1 MKQVKKRLLCLLL
14 IGVMAF
20 SLAACGKDTGGDPNL
35 IKLNDYELLYKG
47 ACIMED
53 YDGSDALVLT
63 LDFTNN
69 GKESASY
76 LWSVIETATQND
88 TELERTTV
96 YTDYETLASVTDS
109 QWEEVAPGAT
119 IEIQTAFALIDATS
133 KVEVSF
139 GQLFGSKSGKITVD
153 PSTLSRE
160 SAGSGTAQPIGTGD
174 PLLDWWNGSWYG
186 WWTMSACSGQYEGMD
201 GYWWDICG
209 EINISEDYVGELV
222 LWDTDYTKTEPM
234 VTASISL
241 NEAGTGEYGTVM
253 SEGGWFMTMPLEHAD
268 WIVDPGLME
277 YPDMIH
283 INGYF
288 EDGEHEFTYDIFL
301 RPWGT
306 YWDDVNEEERP
317 FYYNDWYLPLID
329 SGAAMP
335 DSIGE
340 GAPTGSSTD
349 NLVDGGNTGTTTP
362 SGDVPGGDGIIS
374 DEAVQKGYVY
384 MSEVAKDIFHTTYE
398 ELAEYFGVDG
408 QFVKEEYS
416 DHMQVNKRYYKWIS
430 SENSNN
436 FIYVNFE
443 EREPGVFTISAFN
456 TSGFSGTEAVE
467 KYLDI
472 VKAEAAEAD
481 RSSAASAAMKDFS
494 LEIKDSISGA
504 TILVSTTIPE
514 SGWSTDNKDSIVEN
528 EDPTAFGAG
537 AIRFKLRESMEKL
550 ESSKD
555 SYKNLQEIED
565 RVIGGITFKG
575 RTYEYIGWDW
585 IEYVAQIDEG
595 RYLSVALTDLDCFE
609 GTMPDVILN
618 NMTFQ

>member
-160 SAGSGTAQPIGTGD
+160 SAGSSTAQPIGTGD

-494 LEIKDSISGA
+494 LEIKDPISGA

-528 EDPTAFGAG
+528 EDPEAFGAG
-537 AIRFKLRESMEKL
+537 AIRFKLRGSMEKL

-555 SYKNLQEIED
+555 SYKNFQEIED

-595 RYLSVALTDLDCFE
+595 RFLSVALTDMDCFE
-609 GTMPDVILN
+609 GTMPDIILN

>member
-186 WWTMSACSGQYEGMD
+186 WWTMSSCYGYYEGMD
-201 GYWWDICG
+201 GQWWDVCG
-209 EINISEDYVGELV
+209 TIEFGEDYMGTIT
-222 LWDTDYTKTEPM
+222 LWDEDYTADNPM
-234 VTASISL
+234 ASVAASL
-241 NEAGTGEYGTVM
+241 SDAGTGEYGAVM
-253 SEGGWFMTMPLEHAD
+253 SEGGWFTNVALEHAD
-268 WIVDPGLME
+268 WIIDPGLVE
-277 YPDMIH
+277 YADMIH
-283 INGYF
+283 IEGYYQ
-288 EDGEHEFTYDIFL
+288 DGADEFNYDIFL

-306 YWDDVNEEERP
+306 YWDDVAEEDRP
-317 FYYNDWYLPLID
+317 ASYDDWYLPMIE

-335 DSIGE
+335 GIIGE
-340 GAPTGSSTD
+340 GAPADSGSTA
-349 NLVDGGNTGTTTP
+349 DGGNTGAAAP
-362 SGDVPGGDGIIS
+362 SGDVPGGDGIVS

-398 ELAEYFGVDG
+398 ELVEYFGVEG
-408 QFVKEEYS
+408 QFVKEEFS

-430 SENSNN
+430 SENPNN

-494 LEIKDSISGA
+494 LEIEDSISGA

-528 EDPTAFGAG
+528 EDPDAFGAG
-537 AIRFKLRESMEKL
+537 AIRFKLRENMEKL

-555 SYKNLQEIED
+555 SYKNFQEIED

-595 RYLSVALTDLDCFE
+595 RFLSVALTDMDCFE